1 MAVGSDGFADDE
13 EERDREETV
22 QDRGDEEAEER
33 AMRVLSDLPFAL
45 LFAVTAA
52 LLLPWGRQKAL
63 AAG

>member
-1 MAVGSDGFADDE
+1 VIGVCRAAVLLGMMQCAPGS
-13 EERDREETV
+13 V
-22 QDRGDEEAEER
+22 WVL
-33 AMRVLSDLPFAL
+33 MRVLSDLPFAL